1 MSGRI
6 CSVEIVTPG
15 RASNAVNQKPDSAE
29 AAFRE
34 TSHLSERRLPNRRGM
49 SGRICSVEIVT
60 PGRASNAVNQQPD
73 SAEAFAEW
81 VDPHLPVMASLAAR
95 LAPGVDPD
103 DVVQES
109 LVRAWKMWH
118 QYDASRG
125 SPRTWLIAITADQ
138 ARRARRKARPATVL
152 AAFSPPSP
160 SVDDRL
166 DVDGAVARLPTRQR
180 LAVDCFYYVDLSIAE
195 TAAVMRCSP
204 GTVKS
209 TLADARKR
217 LRDLLDG

>member
-1 MSGRI
+1 MAPGCPSSHAGGHVAPAPFGETSQLSERRIPNRRGLSGRI
-6 CSVEIVTPG
+6 CSVEFVKLG
-15 RASNAVNQKPDSAE
+15 RASNAVNQK
-29 AAFRE
+29 
-34 TSHLSERRLPNRRGM
+34 
-49 SGRICSVEIVT
+49 
-60 PGRASNAVNQQPD
+60 PD

-95 LAPGVDPD
+95 LAPGVDRD

-109 LVRAWKMWH
+109 LLRAWRKRH
-118 QYDASRG
+118 QYDARRG

-138 ARRARRKARPATVL
+138 ARRARRKARPTAVL
-152 AAFSPPSP
+152 TALSSRSP

-166 DVDGAVARLPTRQR
+166 DVDDAVARLPPRQR
-180 LAVDCFYYVDLSIAE
+180 LAVDCFYFVDLSIAE